1 MLTRKFSDA
10 AKSALLF
17 NCYALR
23 WKRVRSVF
31 GTPVAAVFAAD
42 GILQR
47 AVNVP
52 EQNHTSLTPEYL
64 GGF

>member
-1 MLTRKFSDA
+1 MPTRKFSDA

-17 NCYALR
+17 ILILIWR
-23 WKRVRSVF
+23 WKRVRSVL
-31 GTPVAAVFAAD
+31 GNPVAAVSLAD

-52 EQNHTSLTPEYL
+52 EQNHTLQPQNT
-64 GGF
+64 